1 MKMSLT
7 QIAKDKI
14 KNKIK
19 VKVKKVVIHAIKPFL
34 PFIIII
40 VGLFFAI
47 CTIVDAVFIQ
57 EVQSDN
63 NSMSSEQ
70 LNIKNNCIEM
80 SEYLNTCN
88 NFIDDIST
96 KYLLDVDNRESDKE
110 IQWSHL
116 YSIMAFH
123 NMTNNRQIDN
133 ELLNEVASNFESTFI
148 YEKNIIKTETITK
161 DDEGNESKN
170 ITERTQYLLVE
181 SDTIIGHFKYYY
193 EEKTFEKDNTKTIK
207 KVFSH
212 QELVGENYERLKE
225 YLKKEFNIKDDNL
238 DTDLQII
245 LQAADGYYEGEENTS
260 WLQDSPSASTII
272 TDGKGLVPTRNV
284 YLANTW
290 LYKNNLSFWY
300 ENTSNYSVHINYI
313 VVLMYG
319 APIGADF
326 VAMADGTVVKA
337 VYSNSYGNMVMINH
351 RRWHCNFICTW
362 L

>member
-1 MKMSLT
+1 MNLKQKT
-7 QIAKDKI
+7 
-14 KNKIK
+14 KN
-19 VKVKKVVIHAIKPFL
+19 KVKKVVFHAIKPFL

-47 CTIVDAVFIQ
+47 CTIIDAVFIQ

-63 NSMSSEQ
+63 SSMTPEQ
-70 LNIKNNCIEM
+70 LKIKNSCIEM

-88 NFIDDIST
+88 NFVDGIST

-123 NMTNNRQIDN
+123 NMTNNTQIDKD
-133 ELLNEVASNFESTFI
+133 LLNDVSSNFESTFI
-148 YEKNIIKTETITK
+148 YEKNIIKTETTIK
-161 DDEGNESKN
+161 DDEGNESKS
-170 ITERTQYLLVE
+170 ITEQTQYLLVE

-207 KVFSH
+207 RVFSH

-260 WLQDSPSASTII
+260 WLQGNSSTTII
-272 TDGKGLVPTRNV
+272 TNGKGLVPTRNV
-284 YLANTW
+284 HLANTW
-290 LYKNNLSFWY
+290 LYKNNLAFRH
-300 ENTSNYSVHINYI
+300 ENTSNYSVLINYI

-326 VAMADGTVVKA
+326 VAMADGTVIKA
-337 VYSNSYGNMVMINH
+337 IYSNSYGNMVMIDH
-351 RRWHCNFICTW
+351 R
-362 L
+362 

>member
-1 MKMSLT
+1 MNLK
-7 QIAKDKI
+7 QKA
-14 KNKIK
+14 KNKVK
-19 VKVKKVVIHAIKPFL
+19 NKVKKVVFHAIKPFL

-47 CTIVDAVFIQ
+47 CTIIDAVFVQ

-63 NSMSSEQ
+63 TSMTPEQ
-70 LNIKNNCIEM
+70 LKIKNSCIEM

-88 NFIDDIST
+88 NFVDGIST

-123 NMTNNRQIDN
+123 NMTNNRQIDK

-148 YEKNIIKTETITK
+148 YEKNIIKTETTTK
-161 DDEGNESKN
+161 DDEGNESKS
-170 ITERTQYLLVE
+170 ITEQTQYLLVE

-193 EEKTFEKDNTKTIK
+193 EEKTFEKDNTKTTK
-207 KVFSH
+207 RVFTH
-212 QELVGENYERLKE
+212 QELVGEKYERLKE
-225 YLKKEFNIKDDNL
+225 YLKKEFHIKDDDI

-260 WLQDSPSASTII
+260 WLQGSSSSSTII

-284 YLANTW
+284 HLANTW
-290 LYKNNLSFWY
+290 LYKNNLTFWY
-300 ENTSNYSVHINYI
+300 ESASNYSVLINYI
-313 VVLMYG
+313 VVLMCG
-319 APIGADF
+319 APMGADF
-326 VAMADGTVVKA
+326 VAMADGTVIKA
-337 VYSNSYGNMVMINH
+337 IYSNSYGNMVMIDH
-351 RRWHCNFICTW
+351 RRWNCNFICTW